1 MRKHLIKTVAA
12 FLGLAMLLGLAPET
26 SEADSVT
33 VTPPRFEL
41 FANPGDVLTEKVKI
55 RNESSSELT
64 YQVEVEDFSAKGDD
78 GSVDFVDPEVSRESF
93 SLARWVTVEP
103 SRFTIPAAQ
112 ERILTFN
119 IRVPRTAEPGGK
131 YASVLIKRSSEA
143 APGIAAVES
152 RIGSLVLLRVSG
164 NVKEDIKLES
174 FRPENAFQQYGPVV
188 FNMRYKN
195 DGNVHV
201 APTGT
206 LVITNMFGRKV
217 KEIPLRGT
225 SILPEASRVIKAD
238 WEEKNMVGRYTA
250 SLVVS
255 YGQANQSITS
265 SASFIVFPF
274 YLLGIILAG
283 IALLYLLVAKRKA
296 IRRLINNLTR
306 E

>member
-1 MRKHLIKTVAA
+1 
-12 FLGLAMLLGLAPET
+12 
-26 SEADSVT
+26 
-33 VTPPRFEL
+33 
-41 FANPGDVLTEKVKI
+41 
-55 RNESSSELT
+55 
-64 YQVEVEDFSAKGDD
+64 
-78 GSVDFVDPEVSRESF
+78 
-93 SLARWVTVEP
+93 
-103 SRFTIPAAQ
+103 
-112 ERILTFN
+112 
-119 IRVPRTAEPGGK
+119 
-131 YASVLIKRSSEA
+131 
-143 APGIAAVES
+143 
-152 RIGSLVLLRVSG
+152 
-164 NVKEDIKLES
+164 
-174 FRPENAFQQYGPVV
+174 
-188 FNMRYKN
+188 MRYKN